1 MMTRYLLDTN
11 IVMRLCNCS
20 DLQHQLATN
29 AVSRLLMQSD
39 KCFLATQV
47 IIEFWVVATRPTE
60 VNGLGW
66 SVEQTRSMIDQL
78 LARFPVLAESRQIF
92 TNWLNLVTTNRVM
105 GKRTHDVRL
114 VAAMLANEM
123 THLLTF
129 NPSDFAGISSITI
142 THPQDLNPFDT
153 NELWC

>member
-11 IVMRLCNCS
+11 IVMRLCNSS
-20 DLQHQLATN
+20 DLQHKLATN

-39 KCFLATQV
+39 ECFLATQV
-47 IIEFWVVATRPTE
+47 IIEFWVVATRPTQ

-153 NELWC
+153 NEP

>member
-1 MMTRYLLDTN
+1 
-11 IVMRLCNCS
+11 
-20 DLQHQLATN
+20 
-29 AVSRLLMQSD
+29 
-39 KCFLATQV
+39 
-47 IIEFWVVATRPTE
+47 
-60 VNGLGW
+60 
-66 SVEQTRSMIDQL
+66 
-78 LARFPVLAESRQIF
+78 
-92 TNWLNLVTTNRVM
+92 M

-153 NELWC
+153 NEP

>member
-39 KCFLATQV
+39 ECFLATQV

-114 VAAMLANEM
+114 VAAMLANEI

-153 NELWC
+153 NEP

>member
-92 TNWLNLVTTNRVM
+92 TN
-105 GKRTHDVRL
+105 
-114 VAAMLANEM
+114 
-123 THLLTF
+123 
-129 NPSDFAGISSITI
+129 
-142 THPQDLNPFDT
+142 
-153 NELWC
+153 

>member
-11 IVMRLCNCS
+11 IVMRLCNSS
-20 DLQHQLATN
+20 DLQHKLAIN

-39 KCFLATQV
+39 ECFLATQV
-47 IIEFWVVATRPTE
+47 IIEFWVVATRPTQ

-66 SVEQTRSMIDQL
+66 SVQQTRSMIDQL

-114 VAAMLANEM
+114 VAAMLANEI

-129 NPSDFAGISSITI
+129 NPSDFAGISTI

-153 NELWC
+153 NEP

>member
-20 DLQHQLATN
+20 DLQHKLATN

-39 KCFLATQV
+39 ECFLATQV

-129 NPSDFAGISSITI
+129 NPSDLAGISSITL
-142 THPQDLNPFDT
+142 THPQDLNSFDT
-153 NELWC
+153 NEP